1 MERDGK
7 KASIRW
13 TENNKKTYEIERQNR
28 EWNSNKI
35 EEKICTTLRI

>member
-13 TENNKKTYEIERQNR
+13 TENNKKTKHMRDKTESETAT
-28 EWNSNKI
+28 K
-35 EEKICTTLRI
+35 